1 MILLA
6 IDTALASCS
15 ACVYDSTQGKI
26 LAEEREL
33 MERGHA
39 EALPPMVAR
48 VMATA
53 GISYAN
59 LNRIAVTTGPGTF
72 TGIRIGLS
80 FARALGLACNIKVF
94 GINSL
99 MACQV
104 AVIQTK
110 FPIFVAHKAGQSGFI
125 YFMNFNISNNI
136 EISNSVDLPVGPTLV
151 IGTAAHDL
159 VAASGRTDLETQP
172 EFDLPLASGFAAYA
186 AGLPDP
192 IGMPE
197 PVYLREAD
205 AKPQSAALR
214 GLPDLQINIADSA
227 AIPALAKLHAACF
240 DEAWTEVALAS
251 VMASLGVGALM
262 ASSAEGPVGLL
273 LYRVVADEAEI
284 LTLGVDPNLRR
295 RGAGKALI
303 ESLLALKIPQVFL
316 EVASSNEDAIKLYT
330 KAGFKQVGLR
340 KAYYAATGD
349 DALILKWA
357 V

>member
-48 VMATA
+48 VMKASGLA
-53 GISYAN
+53 YAD

-80 FARALGLACNIKVF
+80 FARALGLARNIKVL

-104 AVIQTK
+104 SVVKPK

-125 YFMNFNISNNI
+125 YFMNLNSSNNI
-136 EISNSVDLPVGPTLV
+136 EISNSVDLPAGPALV
-151 IGTAAHDL
+151 IGTAAHNL
-159 VAASGRTDLETQP
+159 VVASGRTDLETRPQ
-172 EFDLPLASGFAAYA
+172 FDLPQASGFAAYA
-186 AGLPDP
+186 AGQPDP
-192 IGMPE
+192 VAMPD

-214 GLPDLQINIADSA
+214 GLPDLQILVADNL
-227 AIPALAKLHAACF
+227 AISALAKLHAACF
-240 DEAWTEVALAS
+240 EDPWNEAAFTSL
-251 VMASLGVGALM
+251 MASPGIGALV

-284 LTLGVDPNLRR
+284 LTIGVDPNLRR
-295 RGAGKALI
+295 RGAGKALLQ
-303 ESLLALKIPQVFL
+303 SLLDLKIPQVFL
-316 EVASSNEDAIKLYT
+316 EVASRNDDAIKLYT

-340 KAYYAATGD
+340 KAYYALTGD
-349 DALILKWA
+349 DALILKWFA
-357 V
+357 